1 MTCLQIYL
9 VFKYAATNLAPGSA
23 QGKEFIHECMCL
35 GIPTRT
41 WPRVGPQ
48 KNSISFT
55 RFPRCFLCDCF
66 SDFLCGWKGKGW
78 WLHNRIPAKGHVTNK
93 EFVREKNEVWSY
105 CKRLYLEYQRW
116 PPKSDGFAKCRCVY
130 TISYGFGVF
139 LYSPV
144 RFTRCICFS
153 WSPGG
158 DSRMLGCIAKK
169 AGFFMGSATLN
180 SIQNIQHP

>member
-1 MTCLQIYL
+1 MYVPWKNPPEFDPESDPGKTPYRLLVSRDVFCVIVSLIFCAVERERVDDSTIGFRQRATLQTKSLSAKKMKFEVTVKNYIWN
-9 VFKYAATNLAPGSA
+9 TNAD
-23 QGKEFIHECMCL
+23 
-35 GIPTRT
+35 
-41 WPRVGPQ
+41 PQ
-48 KNSISFT
+48 KVMVLPNV
-55 RFPRCFLCDCF
+55 
-66 SDFLCGWKGKGW
+66 GAY
-78 WLHNRIPAKGHVTNK
+78 IPYP
-93 EFVREKNEVWSY
+93 S
-105 CKRLYLEYQRW
+105 
-116 PPKSDGFAKCRCVY
+116 
-130 TISYGFGVF
+130 ISYGFGVF